1 MKTSPLITAISEGFA
16 YVRGPKTSGDPTYR
30 EKAVII
36 TPFMFLY
43 ASVYLFL
50 NHFPVEAPNLLPMLQ
65 IDQDIPFLVW
75 TVYPYSV
82 LLASGILLPLFIRS
96 RELIYRTMSAY
107 VVSLA
112 INATIWALYPTTYPR
127 PAAPVGGSL
136 TEAYYLL
143 MMQMDTPL
151 NCLPSGHITSPAVMA
166 WAVARENPRYA
177 KAIWMSYAILA
188 VSVLTT
194 KQHYFW
200 DIVAGMGCA
209 ALAVFLVNSYADRK
223 EGLLS
228 NRRAD
233 V

>member
-1 MKTSPLITAISEGFA
+1 MKDQLFSYFSQGFA
-16 YVRGPKTSGDPTYR
+16 LVRGPKSPDGELRFR
-30 EKAVII
+30 EKAAII
-36 TPFMFLY
+36 TPFMLLY

-50 NHFPVEAPNLLPMLQ
+50 NHFPVNEPHLLPMLA
-65 IDQDIPFLVW
+65 IDKETPFLLW
-75 TVYPYSV
+75 TIYPYTL
-82 LLASGILLPLFIRS
+82 LLASGILLPVLIRS
-96 RELIYRTMSAY
+96 RERLYQTMSAY

-112 INATIWALYPTTYPR
+112 INASIWFAYPTTYPR
-127 PAAPVGGSL
+127 PPAPGTGGL

-177 KAIWMSYAILA
+177 KLIWGTYVVLA
-188 VSVLTT
+188 FSVLTT

-200 DIVAGMGCA
+200 DIVAGMSCA
-209 ALAVFLVNSYADRK
+209 AVAVFLVNSFAERRAEQLGK
-223 EGLLS
+223 Q
-228 NRRAD
+228 RAD